1 MIDTIIRFLYYSLF
15 FFTPLIMAS
24 ITSELF
30 EFNKMLFIYSIAI
43 LVLFFWTLKM
53 ILHKKIILKKT
64 PFDIPI
70 LLFLGSQVAS
80 TIFSIDKHTS
90 LYGYY
95 GRFNGGLLSI
105 ISYVILYFAFT
116 SNFFNG
122 EPIKV
127 VKKLLKVSLLSSFLV
142 ILWGL
147 PGKFGFDLSC
157 FVFIGQLN
165 NACWT
170 DQFHPELR
178 IFSTLG
184 QPNWLGAYLAIHFFI
199 GLYFLLQQLFIPPS
213 YTEGK
218 KNGTI
223 ILYGY
228 LFLNFSSILFTRSRS
243 ALISVI
249 GGFMLLLLFLTFY
262 FKDNL
267 KNMKTQVIQ
276 LSLILTCVIVP
287 ILLFKTGFQTVDYIL
302 NLSFMHKQKMPIQ
315 PSQSSGQKVLISESL
330 DIRKV
335 VWKGAIDLAN
345 RYPMFGSGV
354 ETFAYA
360 YYFVRPIA
368 HNMTS
373 EWDYLYNKAHN
384 EYLNYA
390 ATTGYIGLGTYLIM
404 IGAFIFLA
412 IRQISKIKNQ
422 RSKIHIKNQKEENNN
437 ETMEQSNNKN
447 ILMISLV
454 LAYISILVT
463 NFFGFS
469 TTTINLFFYFIPCIS
484 MLALYAK
491 PAKNHEPIPNT
502 SLSLYQL
509 IGIGLSGIII
519 IILLLSV
526 LNYFLADVTY
536 SKADAYSKTGDYQTS
551 ANLLTKALKLKYEHV
566 YEDKLS
572 YVLANLAVLASY
584 QKQTKLAKDL
594 QTLAENY
601 NNKSIQASPK
611 NVLYWKTRAKN
622 EYLFYQISLNSSRI
636 KEGKDAL
643 IEAQKLS
650 PTDPKIPYSLSIF
663 KSLLYDEEKDQRQK
677 DEYKTQSLQDVEYSL
692 KLKPDF
698 RDGYFLKAQLLKKY
712 GEKEKAKE
720 TYEYILKILNPSDED
735 VKKELQS
742 L

>member
-249 GGFMLLLLFLTFY
+249 GGFMLLLLFLMFY